1 VNAPQA
7 GCQRSER
14 WRFDEGRVRNAGY
27 TLRIENGSARP
38 PGNASADAAN
48 ANVTSITNTP
58 LTTPADETPQQPGL
72 VARTKDR
79 VIESMSYVGGLS
91 DLAVQ
96 TIQQAVRGPIE
107 RDILMAQFDAIGVS
121 SMSIV
126 AITSLFIGMVLA
138 LQTAYSLAEFGGAL
152 FIGKVVSLSLVREL
166 APVLMSLMVGGRVG
180 AGITAEI
187 GTMKV
192 TEQIDALRALATNP
206 VRKLVVP
213 KVIAT
218 TLTLPLL
225 TVLANFI
232 GILGGL
238 IIAVGSLHLTANFYI
253 RSVVE
258 TVKYNDLASG
268 IGKTFFFG
276 FAIGLIACFNGL
288 RTSGGADGVGR
299 STTATVVTASIT
311 VLIMDFFLTKLFL
324 FIF

>member
-1 VNAPQA
+1 MTTLNLQQSPPPAAAPVEAQPEEP
-7 GCQRSER
+7 GL
-14 WRFDEGRVRNAGY
+14 FGRVWN
-27 TLRIENGSARP
+27 RIERA
-38 PGNASADAAN
+38 
-48 ANVTSITNTP
+48 
-58 LTTPADETPQQPGL
+58 LL
-72 VARTKDR
+72 
-79 VIESMSYVGGLS
+79 YVGELT

-96 TIQQAVRGPIE
+96 TIRAVIRGPME
-107 RDILMAQFDAIGVS
+107 SSLLVAQFDQIGVR
-121 SMSIV
+121 SISII

-138 LQTAYSLAEFGGAL
+138 LQTAYSLEEFGGKL

-180 AGITAEI
+180 AGITAEL

-213 KVIAT
+213 RVLAT
-218 TLTLPLL
+218 TLMFPLL
-225 TVLANFI
+225 TIVSNAV

-238 IIAVGSLHLTANFYI
+238 LIAVGNLHLTANFYL
-253 RSVVE
+253 RSVIE

-299 STTATVVTASIT
+299 STTMTVVSGAIT

-324 FIF
+324 LVF

>member
-1 VNAPQA
+1 MTNFPTTQLPVA
-7 GCQRSER
+7 
-14 WRFDEGRVRNAGY
+14 V
-27 TLRIENGSARP
+27 
-38 PGNASADAAN
+38 AA
-48 ANVTSITNTP
+48 
-58 LTTPADETPQQPGL
+58 PADERTFFARVTEHVQDGL
-72 VARTKDR
+72 
-79 VIESMSYVGGLS
+79 YYLGGLT

-96 TIQQAVRGPIE
+96 TVQQTVRGRME
-107 RDILMAQFDAIGVS
+107 RDIVMAQFDQIGVR

-126 AITSLFIGMVLA
+126 IITSLFIGMVLA

-213 KVIAT
+213 RVLAT
-218 TLTLPLL
+218 TLMLPLM
-225 TVLANFI
+225 TILACFV

-238 IIAVGSLHLTANFYI
+238 IIAVGSLHLSANFYT
-253 RSVVE
+253 RSVIE
-258 TVKYNDLASG
+258 TLRYNDIASG
-268 IGKTFFFG
+268 VGKTFFFG
-276 FAIGLIACFNGL
+276 FGIGLIACYNGL

-299 STTATVVTASIT
+299 ATTATVVTASIT

-324 FIF
+324 FLF

>member
-1 VNAPQA
+1 M
-7 GCQRSER
+7 
-14 WRFDEGRVRNAGY
+14 
-27 TLRIENGSARP
+27 
-38 PGNASADAAN
+38 
-48 ANVTSITNTP
+48 TSI
-58 LTTPADETPQQPGL
+58 PQQPLQQAAPDEIEENADRGL
-72 VARTKDR
+72 VDRLKDR
-79 VIESMSYVGGLS
+79 VSDSMLYVGGIT

-96 TIQQAVRGPIE
+96 TVQQAIRGPIE
-107 RDILMAQFDAIGVS
+107 REILMTQFDAIGVQ

-138 LQTAYSLAEFGGAL
+138 LQTAYSLAEFGGSL

-213 KVIAT
+213 KVLASMI
-218 TLTLPLL
+218 TLPLL

-232 GILGGL
+232 GIMGGL
-238 IIAVGSLHLTANFYI
+238 LIAVGSLHLTANFYI

-258 TVKYNDLASG
+258 TLHYNDLASG
-268 IGKTFFFG
+268 VGKTFFFG
-276 FAIGLIACFNGL
+276 FAIALIACYNGL

-299 STTATVVTASIT
+299 ATTATVVTASIT

-324 FIF
+324 FFF

>member
-1 VNAPQA
+1 MTNFPTTQPAVAVAAPA
-7 GCQRSER
+7 EER
-14 WRFDEGRVRNAGY
+14 TFLERLKEHVQ
-27 TLRIENGSARP
+27 
-38 PGNASADAAN
+38 DALFY
-48 ANVTSITNTP
+48 I
-58 LTTPADETPQQPGL
+58 
-72 VARTKDR
+72 
-79 VIESMSYVGGLS
+79 GGLT

-96 TIQQAVRGPIE
+96 TVQQTVRGRME
-107 RDILMAQFDAIGVS
+107 RDIVMAQFDQIGVR

-126 AITSLFIGMVLA
+126 IITSLFIGMVLA

-213 KVIAT
+213 RVLAT
-218 TLTLPLL
+218 TLMLPLM
-225 TVLANFI
+225 TILACFV

-238 IIAVGSLHLTANFYI
+238 IIAVGSLHLSANFYT
-253 RSVVE
+253 RSVIE
-258 TVKYNDLASG
+258 TLRYNDIASG
-268 IGKTFFFG
+268 VGKTFFFG
-276 FAIGLIACFNGL
+276 FGIGLIACYNGL

-299 STTATVVTASIT
+299 ATTATVVTASIT

-324 FIF
+324 FLF